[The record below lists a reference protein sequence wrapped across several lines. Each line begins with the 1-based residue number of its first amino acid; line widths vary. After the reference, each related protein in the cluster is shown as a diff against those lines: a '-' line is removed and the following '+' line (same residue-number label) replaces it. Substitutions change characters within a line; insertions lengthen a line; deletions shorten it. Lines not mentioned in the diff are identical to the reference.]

1 MGSHGDKLN
10 FVSGEK
16 IFLKRLYKLFRGTR
30 SHGLVSLQFLAGLNL
45 FLRGKEKIL
54 NDALTEIYHNF
65 LLQALSVKEIG
76 TTLGFEKITELAA
89 EVNLRLQNSIFVNK
103 SSAKKL
109 KT

>member
-1 MGSHGDKLN
+1 M
-10 FVSGEK
+10 
-16 IFLKRLYKLFRGTR
+16 
-30 SHGLVSLQFLAGLNL
+30 SLQFLAGLNL